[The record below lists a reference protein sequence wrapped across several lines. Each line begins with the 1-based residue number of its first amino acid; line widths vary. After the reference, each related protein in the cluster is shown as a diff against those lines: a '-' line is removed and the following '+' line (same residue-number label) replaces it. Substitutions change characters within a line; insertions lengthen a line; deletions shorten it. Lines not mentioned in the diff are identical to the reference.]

1 MDARRPPPPGPAPAR
16 LAVLD
21 HQGHVI
27 AANQAWLRAP
37 DDRNLSLA
45 GCPVGGDYLKWCE
58 TQLDHASGQAATGLR
73 HVLTGGTDTYVQVL
87 AGPGHRTELRAT
99 RLPHDPHVLVTL
111 EDAAD
116 QGAQEAEATAQIIDN
131 IQEAFFALDREW
143 RVAYL
148 NARAEAL
155 LGRPAAELLGRS
167 LWETFPHALLGR
179 YLERYQ
185 TVVREQRRVAF
196 QEHDAALQRW
206 AEITASPLGDGV
218 GVFFHDVTDR
228 KAEEQAQ
235 ADRNGILE
243 MIVQNRPLPDI
254 LRQVTSMLERQYPGY
269 HALLILDQAEHQL
282 VTAPSL
288 PPAALQLLQTV
299 EGDIRRRL
307 GWSRPADTG
316 DSAMVVQDLHRHPV
330 PADAPAP
337 PSDLGACAFLPIRD
351 GVERSLGVLA
361 LCAPPRGMFDEPMLA
376 ALGRARHLTA
386 VAIEH
391 HRLTEQLVTQ
401 ANTDALTGLTNRQLF
416 ERRLGEALQAA
427 APHGQPVSLLFVDID
442 DFKGINDS
450 LGHQAG
456 DQVLQHLAGRLQASV
471 RAADTLARISGDEFT
486 VIMPGVGE
494 AEATAAAEGLL
505 EALGRPL
512 VWPGHELHV
521 TASIGISVSPEGG
534 LDPQTMQK
542 SADFAMYE
550 AKAQQSGI
558 CVFHQALAVR
568 ASRRFDLGRA
578 LRTALDRQ
586 ELELHYQP
594 VVDLGSRQVVGA
606 EALVRW
612 HHPTLG
618 PVPPAEFIPVAE
630 ETGLIIPIGRWVL
643 REACRQGAAWTRAG
657 RAPLQLA
664 VNVSAL
670 QFERPDFAQ
679 TVAATLQET
688 GFPATDLN
696 LELTERVVM
705 QHAEEAVQRM
715 QALRDLGVTISLD
728 DFGTGYSSLS
738 HLSRFPLNVLKI
750 DRSFVSSLHTR
761 PASASVV
768 KAIITLAGSLGLDT
782 LAEGIETPQEQRL
795 LRQLGCQLGQGY
807 LFARPAP
814 ASGPFWQQAPG
825 PLGPVPREGTF

>member
-1 MDARRPPPPGPAPAR
+1 MDASRPPSSGPARSR

-27 AANQAWLRAP
+27 AANEAWLLAA
-37 DDRNLSLA
+37 DDPSPALA
-45 GCPVGGDYLKWCE
+45 GCRPGGDFVQWCE
-58 TQLDHASGQAATGLR
+58 AHLDHAAGQAASGLR
-73 HVLTGGTDTYVQVL
+73 QVL
-87 AGPGHRTELRAT
+87 AGDMDTFVQTLGDPGHRTELSAT
-99 RLPHDPHVLVTL
+99 RLPHQPHVLVTL
-111 EDAAD
+111 EDVAD
-116 QGAQEAEATAQIIDN
+116 REAQATAQIIDN
-131 IQEAFFALDREW
+131 IQEAFFALDRDW
-143 RVAYL
+143 RVTYL

-155 LGRPAAELLGRS
+155 LDRPAAELLGRS

-185 TVVREQRRVAF
+185 TVVREQRRVSF
-196 QEHDAALQRW
+196 EEYDAALNRW
-206 AEITASPLGDGV
+206 AEIAASPLGDGI
-218 GVFFHDVTDR
+218 GVFFQDVTDR

-243 MIVQNRPLPDI
+243 MIVQNRPLPEI
-254 LRQVTSMLERQYPGY
+254 LQQVTAMLERQYPGY
-269 HALLILDQAEHQL
+269 HALLILDQAERQL

-288 PPAALQLLQTV
+288 PPPALQLLQAV

-307 GWSRPADTG
+307 GWTRPAATG
-316 DSAMVVQDLHRHPV
+316 DFAMVVDDLQDHPV
-330 PADAPAP
+330 PGGTPAP
-337 PSDLGACAFLPIRD
+337 PGDLGACAFLPIRD
-351 GVERSLGVLA
+351 GLERSLGVLG

-401 ANTDALTGLTNRQLF
+401 ANTDALTGLANRQLF
-416 ERRLGEALQAA
+416 ERRLCEALQAA
-427 APHGQPVSLLFVDID
+427 APQGQQVSLLFIDID
-442 DFKGINDS
+442 DFKGVNDS

-456 DQVLQHLAGRLQASV
+456 DQALQHLARRLQGSV
-471 RAADTLARISGDEFT
+471 RPSDTLARISGDEFT
-486 VIMPGVGE
+486 VIMPAAGE
-494 AEATAAAEGLL
+494 AEAVAAAEALL
-505 EALGRPL
+505 EALARPL

-586 ELELHYQP
+586 ELRLHYQP
-594 VVDLGSRQVVGA
+594 VVALDSGQVVGA

-612 HHPTLG
+612 HHPALG
-618 PVPPAEFIPVAE
+618 SVPPAEFIPVAE
-630 ETGLIIPIGRWVL
+630 ETGLIVPVGEWVL
-643 REACRQGAAWTRAG
+643 REACRQGAEWTRAG
-657 RAPLQLA
+657 RAPLRLA

-679 TVAATLQET
+679 TVAAALQET
-688 GFPATDLN
+688 GFPATDLT

-715 QALRDLGVTISLD
+715 QALRDLGVAISLD

-738 HLSRFPLNVLKI
+738 YLSRFPLNVLKI

-768 KAIITLAGSLGLDT
+768 KAIITLAGSLGLEP

-795 LRQLGCQLGQGY
+795 LQQLGCRLGQGY
-807 LFARPAP
+807 LFARPGP
-814 ASGPFWQQAPG
+814 ATGAFWLQAPG
-825 PLGPVPREGTF
+825 PLGPAAHGA